1 MTHCHI
7 CGQPLDE
14 LPCYMDQIP
23 VRIRCRLCVEATAE
37 RVDVGT
43 VLEALM
49 PQKRAATAKA

>member
-1 MTHCHI
+1 MRKCHI

-14 LPCYMDQIP
+14 LPDYLDHIP

-49 PQKRAATAKA
+49 PRKRAATAKA

>member
-7 CGQPLDE
+7 CGQPLPE
-14 LPCYMDQIP
+14 LPAYLDGMR

-37 RVDVGT
+37 RVDVET

-49 PQKRAATAKA
+49 PQKRAATAKG